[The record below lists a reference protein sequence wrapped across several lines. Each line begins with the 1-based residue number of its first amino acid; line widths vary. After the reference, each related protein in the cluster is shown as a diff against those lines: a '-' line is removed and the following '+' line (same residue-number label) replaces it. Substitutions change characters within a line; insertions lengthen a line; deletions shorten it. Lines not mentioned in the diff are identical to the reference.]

1 MRTHTCMQAHTHAR
15 THTPSPPSPQ
25 TEQPKQRHKRH
36 CAVCALRPAPASGT
50 HVVEHGGPPFHGD
63 ALEDGQHRKKDV
75 IELRDPVVR
84 ADPVLAFIAGWAAL
98 HTARVRGV
106 ESFQDTCGHIRRVRG
121 KPQGVQ
127 RELERASGSAQVCF
141 PQRDLSF
148 VSGSFPSLAS
158 LHLTDHVFNPFFSGN
173 GGSQPHGPPLCTGHA
188 LNHHLSTRTGS
199 HGQV

>member
-127 RELERASGSAQVCF
+127 RELERASGSAQVC
-141 PQRDLSF
+141 PLSRA
-148 VSGSFPSLAS
+148 PSPLW
-158 LHLTDHVFNPFFSGN
+158 L
-173 GGSQPHGPPLCTGHA
+173 LCTSQTMCSTHSSLEMEA
-188 LNHHLSTRTGS
+188 LNHMAPHFVQAMPLTIA
-199 HGQV
+199 